1 MEETENPANSGDSDT
16 TGEQT
21 EGSEDD
27 NEPPVIKDEDEPA
40 DPPAEAPT
48 EEPVVTPEEPVVTP
62 EEPVEDSI
70 EEIGSSI
77 MGVETMAVTDIT
89 ATAPTG
95 DGYTAALAGVDSD
108 GKLQADTDLELTVTA
123 NTGYKVKSV
132 SWAIDDTSQGS
143 LTEEN
148 GKYTIPSAT
157 LTEKFGDVTSGNI
170 TFTVTVVEIFDVTVT
185 VDTLANI
192 QTLASVVDGK
202 ETAIDS
208 VQASNTVTV
217 EKDTVLSLKVVPAA
231 DYEVTVEVDG
241 TAKTGSNDVYE
252 IGTISAATTVVITTA
267 KIVNSYAVT
276 ETIKTNGSAAAD
288 ASKVATIEYTAN
300 CVKEDSGAKTIAKGT
315 DLTFKVNEVPGEGED
330 AKGSFDGKVVDVSY
344 TIGGGEEKPLTKDAN
359 GIYKVEKDVITD
371 AVAIIVNVRD
381 LADVQVAFT
390 GVDTAQAK
398 VSYKAADAAGDYA
411 ELTNNATTATIKEGQ
426 TFNLKVEPKDVYQI
440 DKVTVKH
447 GSKDAEKLD
456 ATGGVYSF
464 VATKD
469 NVVIGVEA
477 SYDETKV
484 NRLAFKVEGDA
495 ASYQV
500 AKTAITDD
508 SDGEIDDL
516 NDPADGSDYQI
527 GETVLTKATK
537 LKVTL
542 TPDASYDI
550 TKVAL
555 GTETLYDAT
564 READKGKDAAGPYT
578 IDYGTASVSA
588 KELTVTTK
596 AKTSD
601 KDIRVYFK
609 KGFNNTVV
617 DYNVV
622 TGNTVEKN
630 EDDGSYTIK
639 AGEGYLKFDV
649 TTVGKYTPAVT
660 VNEDAVE
667 APEKTEGK
675 YSYTYLVAKLKEN
688 GKNTIVVDAK
698 IAQKTVTL
706 VYEDAQVD
714 VSAAIGNTP
723 QAAVNKVYT
732 VDDGAK
738 LSFKVTAKDNY
749 VIDKVTTKGAAADA
763 EVNDIT
769 LANGRFNLT
778 VEEDTTV
785 TITSKGIL
793 SQKALVDKSTGEE
806 PAKDKKGAYVVSN
819 NGTYVGGAVEGSTD
833 VAITSVKLFDGSKE
847 VAETS
852 GEGDSAVKNWSVNA
866 NKTEITLFPSNA
878 IAGKKLTLKMYR
890 QVAQTDA
897 DGKPATGDDGK
908 PVMEDKEVASYTLAV
923 AANLD
928 VARVKINDIK
938 QATDTEAEY
947 AITVNAGADVNKI
960 KAGVAAADV
969 AVVKS
974 AVVED
979 GKLKVT
985 TGFTAGTAKIKLYTL
1000 KDEKA
1005 ADTEANQTLVKEV
1018 NVTTTALIDKDT
1030 TKAPK
1035 IGLVSATDVSMVL
1048 SLDASALKL
1057 KDTATGAVYYEI
1069 KATAN
1074 GEVPKNGT
1082 TELLKKEVIKYVPKT
1097 EDKQTTDLWFNT
1109 SGEQDSSSYGKG
1121 GHCKYDVEVRLVH
1134 LREDTEPASAAD
1146 CLTKLAVAEKSFSA
1160 SATTGTKPYE
1170 TKSLYY
1176 EDKLKLK
1183 KGVSTLYTG
1192 QTAVIAT
1199 PQFGKNTSYMAVRSV
1214 EDLTGGLD
1222 VDFDPDTNE
1231 ITATADSRTSL
1242 GKHTIEVMAMSTDE
1256 QDAYGNLVS
1265 VPTMYAARATITVT
1279 VVRGIESLTV
1289 TVPSD
1294 KMFKDVNPK
1303 KAATM
1308 TAAVTYNR
1316 GATTKEYAPKTKKVN
1331 WALLNADGYVLS
1343 ASDYLNGKLT
1353 VKNGKVT
1360 LAKDYVVSRT
1370 EKNNQFKIA
1379 AIAADFNRNVDTT
1392 PGVYLTETMGEVA
1405 ISRTITITND
1415 AMTIDSL
1422 AILDRTNKVIAKDGG
1437 TLEASQADGAKL
1449 VAFLPDAPVKAQYTS
1464 ADLANYAAQ
1473 ASNVKFTSSN
1483 AKAVTI
1489 RANGTLSVMKPAKN
1503 VTLTATPG
1511 DGNPDKNAKKSIKLT
1526 VNYDTTGELGLQISK
1541 VEPDGNEYE
1550 ISRPDNKTPEFTDST
1565 VAYFALQ
1572 VQQRNSDGEWDNV
1585 APYANYTNYKLA
1597 VKGGK
1602 ILYNNNDGTA
1612 EIATASAV
1620 TTITLTNN
1628 NVKPA
1633 AKAEY
1638 VLTNKGISGLAK
1650 GTKAPKVKING
1661 TLQANYYEAPQYL
1674 KVQLTNAVKADKPG
1688 YIEDFSKLYVKVDFD
1703 WTSYNVKKPDAQDE
1717 FVYEMNPKGY
1727 MKVEKDGSF
1736 NLGFGEDDDYT
1747 NLMAGSYKIK
1757 INFGEIDEDGNFKSV
1772 APASAQ
1778 TIKVVNPKKLSF
1790 KPTTSY
1796 SISATDNGYAV
1807 LTGKGTYNSV
1817 LFSKLQNANIKG
1829 QENKFRRY
1837 FEIGDAIDKDGN
1849 EVQTIKLTPNYYA
1862 DVNDPNVK
1870 LDFSDKK
1877 FKDDLTGYVTYAAY
1891 DLSGNEVT
1899 NTVKLTLKVS
1909 APTAVLTK
1917 YALSTSGVVG
1927 TAAGSK
1933 VTVYVTDNKKNPVE
1947 IEDALYGGNEWNGTL
1962 FKGADGEA
1970 TNVMEFAAKS
1980 ALTAGTKYDIVITF
1994 LPADSYYVTEYN
2006 KVKADN
2012 TKKKE
2017 FLQKYGITLTTKV
2030 TAKDLAT
2037 VNKGRIKVDAKNLSR
2052 TFTPYMFDGT
2062 SYYAYVAYDEVYT
2075 DTVINKITN
2084 NSVAVGSGEGAP
2096 QLIKIER
2103 VADTTFF
2110 KVSMS
2115 KALFDQAIKADVK
2128 ADGKPKNTFYDAKG
2142 KAKTL
2147 SVKADV
2153 CYNAEA
2159 TQKDSFTFKLTM
2171 PANPSA
2177 YTDQGA
2183 DGLTAF
2189 EQAID
2194 DLNKNK
2200 EAIADR
2206 VTVDY
2211 DYDMSDWNTKAAQWE
2226 LYDEIVKAAGAD
2238 SGINFDVCEDDENYA
2253 GVQKISQML
2262 KVGSVTEPTST
2273 TDGSL
2278 PITATLK
2285 GYAAGQTA
2293 TIVFTLTIPK
2303 QETLPSD
2310 VSTEVSDFLS
2320 ENTEKYAVNT
2330 VTEADI
2336 LGDLRA
2342 HMKAWAP
2349 TQDPAIDLTNI
2360 RFRIDGFNVKK
2371 AGFVNGTPESGS
2383 VTGMVV
2389 IWNIHLDEAY
2399 DVTIDFDDIGYT
2411 IAAPVERD
2419 EVINAVKTA
2428 LGIATE
2434 EGGANVEATIAELA
2448 VANTVD
2454 GVKADVLAVAQK
2466 AAGFAYTVEY
2476 QKDNNNDKFAFT
2488 PVAATTAG
2496 KISFTLVVKD
2506 GDGNYIGEEKN
2517 ADGTIKTQATTIV
2530 LAETTLAANADI
2542 MTVAEAKKAVEAWVT
2557 KVTGENATDADK
2569 AVLTGTENESAAAT
2583 AIATAAGVK
2592 STVTVTVTDW
2602 EKIAAT
2608 HKADGHV
2615 KGTVV
2620 LTKGG
2625 TTNQKEAKV
2634 DFALTV
2640 PKSNTWTMDTAE
2652 AEVKAAVEN
2661 AGIYISNT
2669 NVKTDAGK
2677 AAVAAQM
2684 LAAAKAAVPETKF
2697 TVAIKQEGTETKTDV
2712 KLVVTNATEGKA
2724 GKATLVLVITEV
2736 LASDAAAGTTAATKE
2751 VTVEHAIPA
2760 LPEGSGTIEPEV
2772 PEKTVTRVTVSA
2784 DKENYTTGGTDADT
2798 VQFSAVVE
2806 GTNLT
2811 DSDKTVTW
2819 ELVGT
2824 EGTDYASGTSIDA
2837 TGKLTV
2843 ATDETVEKL
2852 TIKAIST
2859 VDNSVSGTK
2868 EITKQS

>member
-62 EEPVEDSI
+62 EDPVEDPI

-108 GKLQADTDLELTVTA
+108 GKLQADADLELTVTA

-132 SWAIDDTSQGS
+132 SWAIDDTNQGS

-157 LTEKFGDVTSGNI
+157 LTEKLGDVTSGNI

-185 VDTLANI
+185 VDTAANI

-252 IGTISAATTVVITTA
+252 IGTISAATTVAITTA

-315 DLTFKVNEVPGEGED
+315 DLTFKVNEVPGEGEG

-359 GIYKVEKDVITD
+359 GVYKVEKDAITD

-390 GVDTAQAK
+390 GVNTTQAK

-411 ELTNNATTATIKEGQ
+411 ELTDNTATASIKEGQ

-477 SYDETKV
+477 SYDMTKV
-484 NRLAFKVEGDA
+484 NSLAFKVEGDA

-508 SDGEIDDL
+508 SGNEIDDL

-564 READKGKDAAGPYT
+564 READKEKDATGPYA
-578 IDYGTASVSA
+578 IDYGTTVSA

-601 KDIRVYFK
+601 KDIRVYFE
-609 KGFNNTVV
+609 KGINNTVV

-660 VNEDAVE
+660 VNDDAVE

-688 GKNTIVVDAK
+688 GKNTIVVDAE

-769 LANGRFNLT
+769 LANGRFSLT

-833 VAITSVKLFDGSKE
+833 VVITSVKLLDGSKE

-866 NKTEITLFPSNA
+866 NKTEITLFPTTA

-897 DGKPATGDDGK
+897 DGKPATGEDGK

-928 VARVKINDIK
+928 ATKVKISDIK

-960 KAGVAAADV
+960 KAGVAAADA

-1018 NVTTTALIDKDT
+1018 NVTTTALIDKDA

-1097 EDKQTTDLWFNT
+1097 ADKQTTDLWFNT

-1134 LREDTEPASAAD
+1134 LKEDTEPASAAD

-1231 ITATADSRTSL
+1231 ITATANRGTSL
-1242 GKHTIEVMAMSTDE
+1242 GKHTIEVMARSTDA

-1265 VPTMYAARATITVT
+1265 VPTMYASRATITVT

-1289 TVPSD
+1289 DVPSD

-1308 TAAVTYNR
+1308 TAAVTYNN
-1316 GATTKEYAPKTKKVN
+1316 GATTKERAPKTKKVN
-1331 WALLNADGYVLS
+1331 WALLNANGYVLS

-1353 VKNGKVT
+1353 IKNGKVT

-1370 EKNNQFKIA
+1370 ETDNQFKIA
-1379 AIAADFNRNVDTT
+1379 AIAADFNRDVDTT
-1392 PGVYLTETMGEVA
+1392 PGAYLTATTGEVA

-1415 AMTIDSL
+1415 AMTIGSL
-1422 AILDRTNKVIAKDGG
+1422 AILDRANKVIAKDGG

-1489 RANGTLSVMKPAKN
+1489 DIDREGNAILQVEKPAKN

-1511 DGNPDKNAKKSIKLT
+1511 DGNPDKNAKKSMKLT
-1526 VNYDTTGELGLQISK
+1526 VNYDTTGELGLQIFK
-1541 VEPDGNEYE
+1541 VEPDDSDYWSHK
-1550 ISRPDNKTPEFTDST
+1550 ISEPDNKAPEFTDST
-1565 VAYFALQ
+1565 VAHFVLQ
-1572 VQQRNSDGEWDNV
+1572 VQHKNSDGGWDDV

-1602 ILYNNNDGTA
+1602 ILYNGNDGTA

-1633 AKAEY
+1633 AKTEY

-1661 TLQANYYEAPQYL
+1661 TLRANHCEESQHL
-1674 KVQLTNAVKADKPG
+1674 KVQLTNTVKADKPG

-1703 WTSYNVKKPDAQDE
+1703 WTSYNVKKPDAQDD
-1717 FVYEMNPKGY
+1717 FVEQMYPKGY
-1727 MKVEKDGSF
+1727 TKVEKDGSF
-1736 NLGFGEDDDYT
+1736 YLDFTEYDSWNPGST
-1747 NLMAGSYKIK
+1747 NLTAGSYKIK

-1807 LTGKGTYNSV
+1807 LTGKGTYDNV
-1817 LFSKLQNANIKG
+1817 WFSKLQNANIKG

-1837 FEIGDAIDKDGN
+1837 FEIGTASDKDGN
-1849 EVQTIKLTPNYYA
+1849 DVQTIKLTPNYYA
-1862 DVNDPNVK
+1862 DVNDPNVN

-1877 FKDDLTGYVTYAAY
+1877 FKDDLTGYVTYTAY

-1917 YALSTSGVVG
+1917 YALSTSGVIG

-1962 FKGADGEA
+1962 FKTVNGEA

-2006 KVKADN
+2006 KVKTN
-2012 TKKKE
+2012 ETQKKE

-2103 VADTTFF
+2103 VADATFF

-2128 ADGKPKNTFYDAKG
+2128 ADGKSKNTFYDAKG

-2147 SVKADV
+2147 NVKADV

-2206 VTVDY
+2206 VTVYYNQY
-2211 DYDMSDWNTKAAQWE
+2211 DGWE
-2226 LYDEIVKAAGAD
+2226 DDAEWDLLDEIVKEVGAD
-2238 SGINFDVCEDDENYA
+2238 SGINFDVNPAE
-2253 GVQKISQML
+2253 ML
-2262 KVGSVTEPTST
+2262 KAGDVTEPTST

-2278 PITATLK
+2278 PITVTLK
-2285 GYAAGQTA
+2285 GYAAGQAA

-2310 VSTEVSDFLS
+2310 VSAEVSDFLS
-2320 ENTEKYAVNT
+2320 ENTDKYAVNT

-2349 TQDPAIDLTNI
+2349 KQDPAIDLTNI
-2360 RFRIDGFNVKK
+2360 RFRIEDFDPHE
-2371 AGFVNGTPESGS
+2371 AGFVDGVAESGS
-2383 VTGMVV
+2383 VTGTVV
-2389 IWNIHLDEAY
+2389 IWNIHLDETY
-2399 DVTIDFDDIGYT
+2399 SQTVDIDYTID
-2411 IAAPVERD
+2411 APVARD
-2419 EVINAVKTA
+2419 EVINEVKAA
-2428 LGIATE
+2428 LGIGTE
-2434 EGGANVEATIAELA
+2434 DDGSNTPATIAELA

-2542 MTVAEAKKAVEAWVT
+2542 MTVAEAKTAVEAWVT

-2569 AVLTGTENESAAAT
+2569 AVLTGAENESAAAT

-2602 EKIAAT
+2602 ENTAAT

-2634 DFALTV
+2634 DFALTI
-2640 PKSNTWTMDTAE
+2640 PKSNTWTMDNAE
-2652 AEVKAAVEN
+2652 AEVKAAVAN

-2684 LAAAKAAVPETKF
+2684 LAAAKAAVPETKY

-2712 KLVVTNATEGKA
+2712 KLVVTNATAGTA

-2736 LASDAAAGTTAATKE
+2736 LASDAAAGTTAATRE

-2772 PEKTVTRVTVSA
+2772 PEKTVTSVTVSA